1 MPNRW
6 KPNVTVAAIVERAQ
20 RFLLVEEQTSD
31 GLRLNTPAG
40 HLDPAET
47 PIQACVREVLEEA
60 AYDFTPTALVGIY
73 MNRFVRTRTGA
84 DITYL
89 RFAFTGELGM
99 HHAHNHLDDGIVR
112 TVWLTLDELR
122 ATAHLHRSPIVLE
135 SVQDYLAGR
144 RHDLN
149 LVRADSSIYQS
160 PQPTPALAPD
170 AGATLDDVLAQ
181 IH

>member
-6 KPNVTVAAIVERAQ
+6 KPNVTVSAIIERDG
-20 RFLLVEEQTSD
+20 RFLLVEEETAD

-40 HLDPAET
+40 HLDPCES
-47 PIQACVREVLEEA
+47 PVDACVREVLEEA
-60 AYDFTPTALVGIY
+60 AYSFTPTALVGIY
-73 MNRFVRTRTGA
+73 MNRFVRTRTGS

-89 RFAFTGELGM
+89 RFAFTGDLGV
-99 HHAHNHLDDGIVR
+99 HNAQCHLDEGIVR
-112 TVWLTLDELR
+112 SIWLTLDELK

-135 SVQDYLAGR
+135 SVQDYLAGQ
-144 RHDLN
+144 RHDLG
-149 LVRADSSIYQS
+149 LVHADSSIYRL
-160 PQPTPALAPD
+160 PQPTPAVPQD